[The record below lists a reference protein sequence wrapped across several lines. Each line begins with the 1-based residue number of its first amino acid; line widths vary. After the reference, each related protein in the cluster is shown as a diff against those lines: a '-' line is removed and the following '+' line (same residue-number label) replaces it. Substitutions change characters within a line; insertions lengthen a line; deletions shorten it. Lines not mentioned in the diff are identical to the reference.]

1 MRAHQYRG
9 GFAVTSLNGDL
20 YSDLQTLRRRVA
32 RASEGTDSTGA
43 PLLPG
48 NACFLEDGRVLCRPR
63 DLGDSRYPYGRHGLN
78 FWVYASGRMHAN
90 NGAYFVLLPF
100 HAGQEPSVAFFAG
113 LRDEPD
119 GPYTP
124 ISLLPVPYIDRSES
138 RITRCSILG
147 PDAAHFMTDTAE
159 LRAALRVFVTQVR
172 PEHVHVTFSLHLEN
186 ASKSPRDFFTS
197 AYVNPFCRHQFAE
210 TSEDPWF
217 KKVDVPQETESAVL
231 PPFVVSVNEDVSRFR
246 SITNHALI
254 RRSILIAGRSAPS
267 GFETEVCTSRLAY
280 MGDPRIDLA
289 QARCLR
295 LGRFARE
302 VRTTVFNDVAVAAD
316 LIRFRLQPGETARF
330 DYVLSLPENDAV
342 RALEMERPVTA
353 AQADAA
359 LASLRDRLRQV
370 RHDLDMHVAGGT
382 DRNLDANVFNRF
394 LPYLRT
400 QVRVCA
406 EVKGYMQPSPNSL
419 IGIRDVFQ
427 AIEGHMYDQPDGA
440 RRKMQEALE
449 YVLVDGRCPRQYS
462 LPHNGVPG
470 PADLREFVDQGLWV
484 ISTVYAYVCLT
495 GDAAFLSETLGYHQ
509 IDPADRSRM
518 APAADRD
525 TVLDHLLRIMDYLDR
540 SRDPHTGLLRALYGD
555 WNDALDGLG
564 TTQDSAMEFGTGVSV
579 MASLQLYQAAGEL
592 LALLHRYSAGQH
604 PRRVQALAN
613 LQSELEAGLLR
624 HAVVRQGTQR
634 RIVHGWGDRRQY
646 DVGSFCD
653 SDGQARDG
661 LTSNAF
667 WVLSGLLDRRRGLRE
682 DILGALDRLDSPF
695 GLKTFEPGFAPDA
708 PGVGRIPKLP
718 IGTAENGAT
727 YVHATLFGVGA
738 LFLMGEPRRAWTQL
752 MKTLPFTPGHE
763 GLSHSP
769 FVMPNSYVYNP
780 ALNLTGQNMND
791 WQTGSSNVLLK
802 VLIRHV
808 FGFQPGL
815 DALCVAPA
823 AWSPFRSLC
832 LTARAQG
839 RRVRIE
845 VTRDD
850 ASHRRF
856 RLNGVNVPASVD
868 AQTSV
873 PAVFIPYEKLHHD
886 TENRIEVVDPLA
898 DTAGARNTTPDAAVI
913 PLR

>member
-1 MRAHQYRG
+1 MSGRHG
-9 GFAVTSLNGDL
+9 GFFWDIQA
-20 YSDLQTLRRRVA
+20 LRRQID
-32 RASEGTDSTGA
+32 RASQEEGPGA
-43 PLLPG
+43 ARLLPG
-48 NACFLEDGRVLCRPR
+48 NACFLDDGRVLCRPR
-63 DLGDSRYPYGRHGLN
+63 DRGDSRYPYGRHGFN

-100 HAGQEPSVAFFAG
+100 HAGQEPAIGFFAG
-113 LRDEPD
+113 MRDVSGD
-119 GPYTP
+119 TYTP
-124 ISLLPVPYIDRSES
+124 ISLLPVPYIGRSEPS
-138 RITRCSILG
+138 VTRCSILG
-147 PDAAHFMTDTAE
+147 PDAAYFMADTAE
-159 LRAALRVFVTQVR
+159 LRAVVRVFVTQIR
-172 PEHVHVTFSLHLEN
+172 PEHVHVAFSLHVEN
-186 ASKSPRDFFTS
+186 TSGSHREFFTS

-217 KKVDVPQETESAVL
+217 KKVEVAKATDNAAL

-254 RRSILIAGRSAPS
+254 RRAITIAGRQAASE
-267 GFETEVCTSRLAY
+267 FEAEVTTSRLAY
-280 MGDPRIDLA
+280 MGEPRIDLA
-289 QARCLR
+289 GARCLC
-295 LGRFARE
+295 LGRLPRQ
-302 VRTTVFNDVAVAAD
+302 VRTTVFNDAAIAAD
-316 LIRFRLQPGETARF
+316 LIRFRLDPGDAARF

-342 RALEMERPVTA
+342 LAQELERPVTA
-353 AQADAA
+353 EQVDSA
-359 LASLRDRLRQV
+359 LTALREHLGQD
-370 RHDLDMHVAGGT
+370 RHDLEMRVWGAT
-382 DRNLDANVFNRF
+382 DGNLDADVFNHF

-427 AIEGHMYDQPDGA
+427 AVEGHMFDQPDGA
-440 RRKMQEALE
+440 RRKMLEALE
-449 YVLVDGRCPRQYS
+449 YVLIDGRCPRQYS

-470 PADLREFVDQGLWV
+470 AADLREFVDQGLWV

-495 GDAAFLSETLGYHQ
+495 GDTGILEEELGYHR
-509 IDPADRSRM
+509 IDPTDRSRM
-518 APAADRD
+518 VPATDRD
-525 TVLDHLLRIMDYLDR
+525 TALDHLLRIMDYLDR
-540 SRDPHTGLLRALYGD
+540 NRDPQTGLLRALYGD

-564 TTQDSAMEFGTGVSV
+564 TTQDPTREFGTGVSV

-592 LALLHRYSAGQH
+592 LALLNRHCEGRH
-604 PRRVQALAN
+604 PGRQQALVN
-613 LQSELEAGLLR
+613 LRSELENGLLR

-667 WVLSGLLDRRRGLRE
+667 WVLCGLLDRQPDLRD
-682 DILGALDRLDSPF
+682 DILSALDRLDSPF

-738 LFLMGEPRRAWTQL
+738 LFRMGEPRRAWQQL
-752 MKTLPFTPGHE
+752 IKTLPFTPGHE
-763 GLSHSP
+763 ELSHSP

-780 ALNLTGQNMND
+780 SLNLTGQNMND

-802 VLIRHV
+802 VLIRYV

-823 AWSPFRSLC
+823 SWSPFQSLR
-832 LTARAQG
+832 LTARAQE
-839 RRVRIE
+839 RRVRIDISRSDTPE
-845 VTRDD
+845 
-850 ASHRRF
+850 RRF
-856 RLNGVNVPASVD
+856 RLNGAPARASVD
-868 AQTSV
+868 PRTGAS
-873 PAVFIPYEKLHHD
+873 AIHIPYGALRAD
-886 TENRIEVVDPLA
+886 TENHIEILDPS
-898 DTAGARNTTPDAAVI
+898 
-913 PLR
+913 